1 MILLIRRRDEA
12 EGDRRI
18 IGSARFALSALGAGL
33 AATGKGL
40 FGRGFEEA
48 PGRELL
54 VGSFRRPRKVS
65 ECLRT

>member
-1 MILLIRRRDEA
+1 MLLIRSKEEA
-12 EGDRRI
+12 DGDSSI
-18 IGSARFALSALGAGL
+18 IGSARLAFSALGAGL
-33 AATGKGL
+33 AATGRGL

-54 VGSFRRPRKVS
+54 VGSLRRPRKVS